1 MYIIHYSTKVS
12 KALFVYIC
20 AFTDVEAIEKFK
32 SLSSELSS
40 YAESVSFIGMDKI
53 IWNFLKKSVDKA
65 FR

>member
-53 IWNFLKKSVDKA
+53 I
-65 FR
+65 